1 MKLRRIRI
9 SGYKALA
16 DVTIDIPRDL
26 LILIGVNG
34 AGKSSILQALSF
46 VRYFAA
52 GTPAQ
57 FFNDR
62 HWSPRQVRSQFGRSA
77 SLRYDLA
84 FDTGAGEILWQFTWS
99 LANGTLQKESVWYW
113 DRNNIGPELVLTY
126 RDHSLSS
133 PDSDEVNFTG
143 LKLPGSMLSIL
154 ELKRLDRGNEALVPL
169 KEWSEG
175 INSLELLNPSAM
187 RQGDRG
193 SPVNIGN
200 KGERLSGFLASL
212 DASQKARIVERLA
225 PFYPLRDINT
235 TRKRAG
241 WVDMRIAER
250 YDMGEVSTAHISDGF
265 LRLLALAAIPEFRD
279 KTGVVLLDEVED
291 GIEPHILPE
300 IIKSVS
306 RDSGMQLIMTS
317 HSPLLVNFF
326 NTDEVTLVAR
336 NAEGATVTTVLEDLP
351 TIKAGSEYFGG
362 GEIWAMMDA
371 DTIKREA
378 LRPHDSEGTSI
389 LELDTAVGARRFLR
403 QGALAQ

>member
-26 LILIGVNG
+26 LVLIGVNG

-52 GTPAQ
+52 GTPNQ
-57 FFNDR
+57 FFADR
-62 HWSPRQVRSQFGRSA
+62 HWTPRQVRSQFSRSA
-77 SLRYDLA
+77 SVRYDLA
-84 FDTGAGEILWQFTWS
+84 FATETGEILWQFTWS
-99 LANGTLQKESVWYW
+99 LASGILQRESVWYW
-113 DRNNIGPELVLTY
+113 DQRKIGPELVLTY

-154 ELKRLDRGNEALVPL
+154 ELKRLDRGVEALVPL

-175 INSLELLNPSAM
+175 INSLELLSPSAM

-193 SPVNIGN
+193 APVNIGN

-212 DASQKARIVERLA
+212 DANQKSRIVERLA
-225 PFYPLRDINT
+225 PYYPLRDINT

-250 YDMGEVSTAHISDGF
+250 YEMGEVSTAHVSDGF

-279 KTGVVLLDEVED
+279 KTGVVLLDKVED
-291 GIEPHILPE
+291 GIEPHILPD

-306 RDSGMQLIMTS
+306 HDSGMQLIMTS

-326 NTDEVTLVAR
+326 ETDEVTLVAR
-336 NAEGATVTTVLEDLP
+336 NTLGSTVTTKLQDLN
-351 TIKAGSEYFGG
+351 TVRAGSEYFGG

-371 DTIKREA
+371 DTIKKEA
-378 LRPHDSEGTSI
+378 LSSHGPDVPVQTDLDSS
-389 LELDTAVGARRFLR
+389 VGARRFLR
-403 QGALAQ
+403 QGALSR

>member
-52 GTPAQ
+52 GTPGQ

-62 HWSPRQVRSQFGRSA
+62 HWFPRQVRSQFSRSA
-77 SLRYDLA
+77 SIRFDLA
-84 FDTGAGEILWQFTWS
+84 FDTGTGEILWQFTWS
-99 LANGTLQKESVWYW
+99 LASGTSQKESVWYW
-113 DRNNIGPELVLTY
+113 DRKKIGPELVLTY

-133 PDSDEVNFTG
+133 PESDEVNFTG
-143 LKLPGSMLSIL
+143 LKLPGSMLSIID
-154 ELKRLDRGNEALVPL
+154 LKRLDRGSDALVPL

-175 INSLELLNPSAM
+175 INSLELLSPSAM

-200 KGERLSGFLASL
+200 RGERLSGFLASL
-212 DASQKARIVERLA
+212 DATQKGQIVERLA

-241 WVDMRIAER
+241 WVDMRISER
-250 YDMGEVSTAHISDGF
+250 YDMGDVSTAHISDGF
-265 LRLLALAAIPEFRD
+265 LRLLALAAIPEFQD
-279 KTGVVLLDEVED
+279 KTGMVLLDEVED
-291 GIEPHILPE
+291 GIEPHILPD

-306 RDSGMQLIMTS
+306 HDSRMQLVMTS

-326 NTDEVTLVAR
+326 ETDEVTLVAR
-336 NAEGATVTTVLEDLP
+336 NTEGSTITAPLSELP
-351 TIKAGSEYFGG
+351 TVKAGREYFGG

-371 DTIKREA
+371 ETIKKEA
-378 LRPHDSEGTSI
+378 LRSHDTEVPPNS
-389 LELDTAVGARRFLR
+389 ELDTSTGARRFLR